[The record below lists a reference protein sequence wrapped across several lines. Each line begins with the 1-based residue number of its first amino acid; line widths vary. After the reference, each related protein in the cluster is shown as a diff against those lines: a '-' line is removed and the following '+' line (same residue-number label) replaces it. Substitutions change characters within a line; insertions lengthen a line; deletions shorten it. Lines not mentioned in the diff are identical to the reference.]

1 MGVIIMNN
9 DFIESLIDNYVEQG
23 YAERVD
29 ENSMKALEDD
39 VVIYLEPVFDG
50 EDEMG
55 VEIFSNDVSLGVL
68 DRDDENFV
76 VKFNDMMM
84 SELNI

>member
-1 MGVIIMNN
+1 MND

>member
-1 MGVIIMNN
+1 MGVIIMND